1 MKRVLPGRLG
11 AVLLAAAVA
20 TAPVVESA
28 AQTRSFSLIRD
39 AETEHIIR
47 VLATPVWQ
55 AAGLEPDAVR
65 IHIINDGSLNAF
77 VAGGQ
82 NIFFHTGLLIRVRNA
97 AQLLGVLAH
106 ETGHIA
112 GGHLARGEEA
122 MKDAMGLYL
131 LSILLGAAAVVA
143 GGGGAGTA
151 VMGGG
156 TSLAERSLLQF
167 SRTQESQAD
176 QAAVTFLDRTGTTSI
191 GLVEFLK
198 VLGDQEA
205 LLIGRQDPYVRTHP
219 VSRERIDALNSRVNQ
234 SPFISKQP
242 SPQLDVLLAR
252 VRAKLIGFLE
262 PLGTT
267 LRHFPESDGSA
278 ASRYARAI
286 AYYRVPNLDRA
297 LPLMD
302 TLLAEAPND
311 PYYLEMKAQ
320 MLFENG
326 RALEAVPLLEKAVS
340 LAPNEGLIRLALGQA
355 QVSVDDPALVKPAIA
370 NLETAARD
378 DPNNSSV
385 WYHLAVAYG
394 RDGNLGM
401 ADLASAE
408 RAMRQGQ
415 MGDARQL
422 ANRARGRLPTGSAA
436 ALRAEDIAAT
446 AEREARR
453 RQQQ

>member
-1 MKRVLPGRLG
+1 
-11 AVLLAAAVA
+11 
-20 TAPVVESA
+20 
-28 AQTRSFSLIRD
+28 
-39 AETEHIIR
+39 
-47 VLATPVWQ
+47 
-55 AAGLEPDAVR
+55 
-65 IHIINDGSLNAF
+65 
-77 VAGGQ
+77 
-82 NIFFHTGLLIRVRNA
+82 
-97 AQLLGVLAH
+97 
-106 ETGHIA
+106 
-112 GGHLARGEEA
+112 
-122 MKDAMGLYL
+122 
-131 LSILLGAAAVVA
+131 
-143 GGGGAGTA
+143 
-151 VMGGG
+151 MGGG

-219 VSRERIDALNSRVNQ
+219 VSRERIDALTQRVSQ
-234 SPFISKQP
+234 SPFLNKPP
-242 SPQLDVLLAR
+242 SAQVDMLLGR

-267 LRHFPESDGSA
+267 LRFFPESDVSQAG
-278 ASRYARAI
+278 RYARAI

-302 TLLAEAPND
+302 SLIAEAPGD

-326 RALEAVPLLEKAVS
+326 RAGEAVPLLEKAVS
-340 LAPNEGLIRLALGQA
+340 IAPNQGLIRLALGQA
-355 QVSVDDPALVKPAIA
+355 QVNTDDAALVKPAIA
-370 NLETAARD
+370 NLEAAARD
-378 DPNNSSV
+378 DPHNASV

-408 RAMRQGQ
+408 RSMRTGQ
-415 MGDARQL
+415 LGDARQL
-422 ANRARGRLPTGSAA
+422 ANRARGRPPAGSAA

-446 AEREARR
+446 AEREMRR
-453 RQQQ
+453 RSQQ